1 MDNASKALIM
11 AGAVLISIALV
22 GVGVYIFSS
31 TNTMVGGA
39 NQQLDDTAAQMT
51 NSTLGQY
58 AGSKVRGSTVKQL
71 FEKVRISNLNK
82 TLPIDVT
89 VTVNNTKISDTDLS
103 TTSAITDTAYYKV
116 EITDSNG
123 DDGYYDTV
131 TVTSLGSN
139 KTPTGN

>member
-39 NQQLDDTAAQMT
+39 NKQLDDAAAQMT

-58 AGSKVRGSTVKQL
+58 AGSNVRGSTVKQL
-71 FEKVRISNLNK
+71 IEKIRITNIND
-82 TLPIDVT
+82 TLPIDVEVKVDDKGPYT
-89 VTVNNTKISDTDLS
+89 ENTDVSGLLDE
-103 TTSAITDTAYYKV
+103 ITDTAYYKV
-116 EITDSNG
+116 EIADKEPASSN
-123 DDGYYDTV
+123 DGYYDTV
-131 TVTSLGSN
+131 TIT
-139 KTPTGN
+139 KK

>member
-39 NQQLDDTAAQMT
+39 NKQLDDAAAQMT

-71 FEKVRISNLNK
+71 LEKVRISNTND

-89 VTVNNTKISDTDLS
+89 VTLGGKDITNSLS
-103 TTSAITDTAYYKV
+103 TASITDTAYYTV
-116 EITDSNG
+116 EITDTNG
-123 DDGYYDTV
+123 SDGYYDTV
-131 TVTSLGSN
+131 TITKNSN
-139 KTPTGN
+139 

>member
-39 NQQLDDTAAQMT
+39 NKQLDDAAAQMT

-58 AGSKVRGSTVKQL
+58 AGSNVRGSTVKQL
-71 FEKVRISNLNK
+71 IEKVRISNINN
-82 TLPIDVT
+82 TLPTAVSVKVVDKGPYT
-89 VTVNNTKISDTDLS
+89 ENTDLS
-103 TTSAITDTAYYKV
+103 GLLNDITDTAYYKV
-116 EITDSNG
+116 EITDVEGS
-123 DDGYYDTV
+123 DGYYDTV
-131 TVTSLGSN
+131 VIT
-139 KTPTGN
+139 K

>member
-39 NQQLDDTAAQMT
+39 NQQLDDAAAQMT

-58 AGSKVRGSTVKQL
+58 AGTKVRGSTVKQL
-71 FEKVRISNLNK
+71 FEKARISNINK
-82 TLPIDVT
+82 TLPVDITVKLGGSDVT
-89 VTVNNTKISDTDLS
+89 SSLS
-103 TTSAITDTAYYKV
+103 TADVTDTKYYKV
-116 EITDSNG
+116 VITDENS
-123 DDGYYDTV
+123 DGYYDLV
-131 TVTSLGSN
+131 TVTE
-139 KTPTGN
+139 

>member
-39 NQQLDDTAAQMT
+39 NQQLDDAAAQMT

-71 FEKVRISNLNK
+71 LEKVRISNTND

-89 VTVNNTKISDTDLS
+89 VTLGGKDITNSLS
-103 TTSAITDTAYYKV
+103 TASITDTAYYTV
-116 EITDSNG
+116 EITDTNG
-123 DDGYYDTV
+123 SDGYYDTV
-131 TVTSLGSN
+131 TITKNSN
-139 KTPTGN
+139 

>member
-39 NQQLDDTAAQMT
+39 NQQLDDAAAQMT

-58 AGSKVRGSTVKQL
+58 AGTKVRGSTVKQL
-71 FEKVRISNLNK
+71 FEKARISNINK
-82 TLPIDVT
+82 TLPVDITVKLGGSDVT
-89 VTVNNTKISDTDLS
+89 SSLS
-103 TTSAITDTAYYKV
+103 TANVTDTKYYKV
-116 EITDSNG
+116 VITDENS
-123 DDGYYDTV
+123 DGYYDLV
-131 TVTSLGSN
+131 TVTE
-139 KTPTGN
+139 

>member
-39 NQQLDDTAAQMT
+39 NQQLDDAAAQMT

-58 AGSKVRGSTVKQL
+58 AGTKVRGSTVKQL
-71 FEKVRISNLNK
+71 FEKARISNVNE
-82 TLPIDVT
+82 TLPTKITVKLTNTDVTDTLSSASVVDTKYYKVT
-89 VTVNNTKISDTDLS
+89 VT
-103 TTSAITDTAYYKV
+103 
-116 EITDSNG
+116 DSNS
-123 DDGYYDTV
+123 DGYYDLIEV
-131 TVTSLGSN
+131 E
-139 KTPTGN
+139 

>member
-39 NQQLDDTAAQMT
+39 NKQLDDAAAQMT

-58 AGSKVRGSTVKQL
+58 AGTKVRGSTVKQL
-71 FEKVRISNLNK
+71 LEKCRISNTNK
-82 TLPIDVT
+82 TLPAEVAVT
-89 VTVNNTKISDTDLS
+89 GGENIVDTKYYTVK
-103 TTSAITDTAYYKV
+103 ITD
-116 EITDSNG
+116 G
-123 DDGYYDTV
+123 DGDGYYDTV
-131 TVTSLGSN
+131 TITAYGTTSKPVSGGTSGS
-139 KTPTGN
+139 GNGK

>member
-39 NQQLDDTAAQMT
+39 NKQLDDAAAQMT

-58 AGSKVRGSTVKQL
+58 AGSNVRGSTVKQL
-71 FEKVRISNLNK
+71 IEKVRISNINN
-82 TLPIDVT
+82 TLPTAVAVQVGDKGPYT
-89 VTVNNTKISDTDLS
+89 ENTDLS
-103 TTSAITDTAYYKV
+103 GLLNNITDTAYYDVK
-116 EITDSNG
+116 ITDVVGS
-123 DDGYYDTV
+123 DGYYDTV
-131 TVTSLGSN
+131 VIT
-139 KTPTGN
+139 KK

>member
-39 NQQLDDTAAQMT
+39 NQQLDDAAAQMT

-58 AGSKVRGSTVKQL
+58 AGTKVRGSTVKQL
-71 FEKVRISNLNK
+71 FEKARISNVNE
-82 TLPIDVT
+82 TLPVKIT
-89 VTVNNTKISDTDLS
+89 VTLEGKDITSSLS
-103 TTSAITDTAYYKV
+103 TADVVDTKYYTVKITDAQ
-116 EITDSNG
+116 G
-123 DDGYYDTV
+123 DDGYYDKIEV
-131 TVTSLGSN
+131 TENS
-139 KTPTGN
+139 

>member
-39 NQQLDDTAAQMT
+39 NKQLDDAAAQMT

-58 AGSKVRGSTVKQL
+58 AGTKVRGSTVKQL
-71 FEKVRISNLNK
+71 FEKARISNVNE
-82 TLPIDVT
+82 TLPTKITVKLTNTDVTDTLSSASVVDTKYYKVT
-89 VTVNNTKISDTDLS
+89 VTDNNS
-103 TTSAITDTAYYKV
+103 
-116 EITDSNG
+116 
-123 DDGYYDTV
+123 DGYYDLIEV
-131 TVTSLGSN
+131 E
-139 KTPTGN
+139 

>member
-39 NQQLDDTAAQMT
+39 NKQLDDAAAQMT

-58 AGSKVRGSTVKQL
+58 AGSNVRGSTVKQL
-71 FEKVRISNLNK
+71 IEKVRISNINN
-82 TLPIDVT
+82 TLPTAVSVKVVDKGPYT
-89 VTVNNTKISDTDLS
+89 ENTDLS
-103 TTSAITDTAYYKV
+103 GLLKGITDTAYYKV
-116 EITDSNG
+116 EITDVVGS
-123 DDGYYDTV
+123 DGYYDTV
-131 TVTSLGSN
+131 VIT
-139 KTPTGN
+139 K

>member
-39 NQQLDDTAAQMT
+39 NKQLDDAAAQMT

-71 FEKVRISNLNK
+71 FEKARISNVNE
-82 TLPIDVT
+82 TLPTKITVKLSNTDVT
-89 VTVNNTKISDTDLS
+89 DTLSS
-103 TTSAITDTAYYKV
+103 TTVVDTKYYDVKV
-116 EITDSNG
+116 TDSNS
-123 DDGYYDTV
+123 DGYYDLIEV
-131 TVTSLGSN
+131 N
-139 KTPTGN
+139 

>member
-39 NQQLDDTAAQMT
+39 NQQLDDAAAQMT

-58 AGSKVRGSTVKQL
+58 AGTKVRGSTVKQL
-71 FEKVRISNLNK
+71 FEKARISNINK
-82 TLPIDVT
+82 TLPVDITVKLGGSDVT
-89 VTVNNTKISDTDLS
+89 NSLS
-103 TTSAITDTAYYKV
+103 TADVTDTKYYKV
-116 EITDSNG
+116 VITDENS
-123 DDGYYDTV
+123 DGYYDLV
-131 TVTSLGSN
+131 TVTE
-139 KTPTGN
+139 